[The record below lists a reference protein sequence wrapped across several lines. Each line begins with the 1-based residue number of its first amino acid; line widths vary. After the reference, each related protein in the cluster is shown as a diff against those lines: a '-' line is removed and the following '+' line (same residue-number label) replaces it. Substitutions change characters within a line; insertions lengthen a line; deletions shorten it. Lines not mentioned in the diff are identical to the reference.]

1 MRIKKANKKEKE
13 ESLEIARELKEWF
26 SKEAVKKMKKTF
38 NKNLYVIKN
47 REIKG
52 FINFR
57 INKTSIIILNLGI
70 RKKYQGKG
78 IGTKFLKFIEKIA
91 DKNKINKVRLE
102 TLTYEEDYEPYKLT
116 RKFYLKN
123 SFVYKYIKKAKK
135 PGWDNLVIMEKKLK
149 IHK

>member
-1 MRIKKANKKEKE
+1 MIKIKKANKKEKK

-47 REIKG
+47 KEIKG
-52 FINFR
+52 FINFK
-57 INKTSIIILNLGI
+57 INKKSMIILNLGI

-78 IGTKFLKFIEKIA
+78 IGTKFLRFIEEIA
-91 DKNKINKVRLE
+91 NKKKINKIKLE

-116 RKFYLKN
+116 RKFYLKKG
-123 SFVYKYIKKAKK
+123 FVYKYIKRAKK
-135 PGWDNLVIMEKKLK
+135 PGWDDLVIMEKKLK
-149 IHK
+149 